1 MDNIKN
7 LILNSLKYYDIN
19 NEKYLNFFNKVA
31 YYRILEGIHDLDQN
45 KIIFYDK
52 NKVEFYRTRYEMLG
66 YYYKD
71 IKLWVWGW
79 VMGRKKSEIIISRK
93 LLNYGLDL
101 GKEFDFLKMELIT
114 SKFRLI
120 SDFQLDIHI
129 SIASYISKNPLIF
142 KLVKPTTIHE
152 EYTEYLDDDPTIEI
166 YKYIPQDVK
175 SGEEIFYLYLLDE
188 YKQ

>member
-7 LILNSLKYYDIN
+7 LILNSLKYYDVN

-31 YYRILEGIHDLDQN
+31 YYRILEGVNDLDHHQ
-45 KIIFYDK
+45 IIFYDK
-52 NKVEFYRTRYEMLG
+52 NKAEFYRTKYEILG
-66 YYYKD
+66 CYHKD
-71 IKLWVWGW
+71 IKLWIWGW
-79 VMGRKKSEIIISRK
+79 ILGSKKSEIIISRK

-101 GKEFDFLKMELIT
+101 EKEFNFLKMELIT

-142 KLVKPTTIHE
+142 KLVTSTDIHDK
-152 EYTEYLDDDPTIEI
+152 YTEYLVNDPTTEI
-166 YKYIPQDVK
+166 HKYVSQDISSK
-175 SGEEIFYLYLLDE
+175 EEIFYLYLLDE
-188 YKQ
+188 YKE

>member
-19 NEKYLNFFNKVA
+19 NEKYLDFFNKVA
-31 YYRILEGIHDLDQN
+31 YYRILEGNNDMDQHT
-45 KIIFYDK
+45 IIFYDK

-66 YYYKD
+66 CYYKD

-79 VMGRKKSEIIISRK
+79 MLGRKKSEIIISRK

-101 GKEFDFLKMELIT
+101 GNEFDFLKMELIT

-120 SDFQLDIHI
+120 SDFQLDIHV

-142 KLVKPTTIHE
+142 KLVKASAND
-152 EYTEYLDDDPTIEI
+152 L
-166 YKYIPQDVK
+166 Q
-175 SGEEIFYLYLLDE
+175 
-188 YKQ
+188 